1 MLSSI
6 RKFSKTFFAKIILVI
21 MIIPFI
27 LWGMGG
33 VFNTGNTNNVVKIN
47 NTNISTQDFMD
58 FLNTT
63 NTDVETIKDNLD
75 NNVLEQLIS
84 NLVSKKILEIEI
96 ENLSLL
102 ISEKALAKNIKENPN
117 FHDDGGKF
125 SRIKYEKFLLSNN
138 ISAPEFE
145 MRLKKNELERKLF
158 YYIGG
163 GIKSPFFITNK
174 FFNEQESKI
183 NLEYINLNNAYL
195 KKNNITDDN
204 IKIFVDENSEELKEE
219 YINFSYVK
227 ISPQNLLGSNEYNEI
242 FFNKIDEIE
251 NEILNEK
258 EITDIA
264 TNYNLKLI
272 NKKNYI
278 KHEKSNQV
286 EKEIYD
292 RKDNRIELF
301 DDGNFYV
308 LYQINEI
315 NKILPNLNNKK
326 FKNKITEILYQKNK
340 YQFNKKILEQINKN
354 KFNQKDFDDLS
365 IKNSIKIEKT
375 LLNSIADDEKFTEDS
390 VKLIYSLPQ
399 RSFTLASDEL
409 NNIYLVKIVRINNE
423 NISKNSDE
431 FKSFNDQSKIKLRD
445 QMYSS
450 YDISLNDKY
459 NVQINQ
465 QTLERVKNYFK

>member
-1 MLSSI
+1 
-6 RKFSKTFFAKIILVI
+6 

-47 NTNISTQDFMD
+47 NKNISTQDFMD

-315 NKILPNLNNKK
+315 NKILPNLNNEK

-354 KFNQKDFDDLS
+354 KFDQKDFEDLS

-375 LLNSIADDEKFTEDS
+375 LLNSIVDDEKFTENS

-399 RSFTLASDEL
+399 RSFTLAGDESD
-409 NNIYLVKIVRINNE
+409 NIYLVKIVRINNE
-423 NISKNSDE
+423 NISKNSNK
-431 FKSFNDQSKIKLRD
+431 FKSFNNQSKIKLRD
-445 QMYSS
+445 QLYSS